1 MVILDVDR
9 AIAARMYHVAL
20 GIIVLRDSD
29 EGVRHLA
36 VAAAENPG
44 PATIRALLAAGREK
58 PWLASVVDALAEVG
72 IAAAEDV
79 LGGQP

>member
-1 MVILDVDR
+1 MVILDADR
-9 AIAARMYHVAL
+9 AIASLMYHVAL

-29 EGVRHLA
+29 ESVRHLA
-36 VAAAENPG
+36 VAAAENPE